1 MRAVNRDNVFEE
13 FRELLTLLYGDNIF
27 SDEEFLL
34 LYDTFKTKNPNFLI
48 DIFIILIARD
58 VSVLRTFR
66 CHLLIGTSRLFSL
79 APKIETV
86 RQLSS
91 LKVQTERH
99 TSSLKNETLWLV
111 DFEEIFNLIPRLF
124 VSLPPFVVVD
134 RKTLVVADHVT
145 TCDSSIAIRVGSTNN
160 INFCRSQLERKKGR
174 RSLVLPV
181 IKPHT
186 CNSSLL
192 FSR

>member
-1 MRAVNRDNVFEE
+1 M
-13 FRELLTLLYGDNIF
+13 
-27 SDEEFLL
+27 
-34 LYDTFKTKNPNFLI
+34 
-48 DIFIILIARD
+48 
-58 VSVLRTFR
+58 
-66 CHLLIGTSRLFSL
+66 
-79 APKIETV
+79 

-99 TSSLKNETLWLV
+99 TSLLKNETLWLV
-111 DFEEIFNLIPRLF
+111 EFEEIFNLIPRLF

-134 RKTLVVADHVT
+134 RKTLVVAGHVT

-186 CNSSLL
+186 CKYTFQILHYYSHAKLHTGQTNIFACIIQRNEVSL
-192 FSR
+192 